1 MATEE
6 ERFLTAVESWNAAHA
21 DAGLSI
27 TVLHLMNMNGHPV
40 AWIRA
45 MQLDNPARPDGNKG
59 YSHCLMCD
67 HHLQDQDFNPR
78 GWPPPDCPMHKSA
91 CLQRQLE
98 LHTELVEIPE
108 VINADGIFDF
118 QLNRWALIL
127 VAVLQRMANH
137 EYVGVP
143 GISLSS
149 LDIQRLI
156 FGDEIDNFSLDELLK
171 VIKPR
176 LYQFEGKKVAPRSP
190 GISEIARIGNSAAAV
205 YEGGK

>member
-6 ERFLTAVESWNAAHA
+6 ERFLSTVAAWNAAHEE
-21 DAGLSI
+21 DGLSI
-27 TVLHLMNMNGHPV
+27 TLLHFMNMNGHPV
-40 AWIRA
+40 AWCRA
-45 MQLDNPARPDGNKG
+45 QQLDDPARPGGNK
-59 YSHCLMCD
+59 SFNHCLICD
-67 HHLQDQDFNPR
+67 HHLYQEDFNPR
-78 GWPPPDCPMHKSA
+78 SWPSPACPMHKSA
-91 CLQRQLE
+91 CVQRQLE

-143 GISLSS
+143 GTSLSS

-156 FGDEIDNFSLDELLK
+156 FGDEIEKFSLDELLK

-176 LYQFEGKKVAPRSP
+176 LYRYEGKKVSPRSP
-190 GISEIARIGNSAAAV
+190 GISNIARIGNPCKEV
-205 YEGGK
+205 TR